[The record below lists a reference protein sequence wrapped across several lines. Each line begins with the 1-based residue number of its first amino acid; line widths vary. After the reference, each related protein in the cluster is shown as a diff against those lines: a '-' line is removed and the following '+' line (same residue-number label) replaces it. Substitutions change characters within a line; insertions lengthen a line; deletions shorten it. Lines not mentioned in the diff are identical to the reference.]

1 MSLELL
7 DFDNILSDI
16 EVESDIN
23 LTTEHL
29 DEVGNSLQLDDDVLR
44 SRHRI
49 VVLVPTSDLVL
60 VEGK

>member
-1 MSLELL
+1 MSFELL

-29 DEVGNSLQLDDDVLR
+29 DEVGNSLQLDDDVLINFLQENEVKN
-44 SRHRI
+44 S
-49 VVLVPTSDLVL
+49 VKKQGVT
-60 VEGK
+60 

>member
-29 DEVGNSLQLDDDVLR
+29 DEVGNSLQLDDDVLINFLQENEVKN
-44 SRHRI
+44 S
-49 VVLVPTSDLVL
+49 VKKQGVT
-60 VEGK
+60 